1 MGECVYCAAYE
12 EAIDLLCNELQKER
26 RKRRDLFRTIRLL
39 KKNIIQNLEV
49 EHAFEYDT
57 LIEQKDTR
65 PDC

>member
-39 KKNIIQNLEV
+39 KKNVIQNLEV
-49 EHAFEYDT
+49 EHALACDE
-57 LIEQKDTR
+57 LIEYKDTR